1 MRAIDAKILEEL
13 EMFYGDKD
21 CFSSLH
27 DWFGTAETYWTN
39 LERLLL
45 ITDNTKKHY
54 PATIKEI
61 TAYNK
66 RIIELFHQTKNY
78 AGGWDSKQR
87 KNIIFSTKD
96 YSEATTKNWDELDQ
110 WTDSQ
115 EKLRNAIL
123 ELVDFLYAISSKP

>member
-13 EMFYGDKD
+13 EMLYGDKD
-21 CFSSLH
+21 CFSSLN

-45 ITDNTKKHY
+45 ITDHTKKRY
-54 PATIKEI
+54 PSAIKEI

-66 RIIELFHQTKNY
+66 RIIDLFHQTKNY

-87 KNIIFSTKD
+87 EKIKLSTKD
-96 YSEATTKNWDELDQ
+96 YSEATTKNWDDFDQ
-110 WTDSQ
+110 WTASQ

-123 ELVDFLYAISSKP
+123 ELVDFLYSINSKP